1 MNFLEVEVQP
11 EYRSL
16 VDNIAKDF
24 YIPLLNRA
32 MVYKRSVGFFSSSAL
47 IEISKGIFGLVRNG
61 GHIQLV
67 ASPYLSS
74 EDVEAIKKGYE
85 NRDKIIKKS
94 IYDELKEPVNSFEAD
109 RLNILANLIAEGIL
123 DIKIAFIE
131 DENKFGMYHEKMGII
146 EDPDGNKVAFSGSM
160 NESSTALTVNYET
173 IDVFCS
179 WKGES
184 DNNRIVKKENAF
196 TSIWNDTEP
205 KISIVSFPDLK
216 EDIIKKYQKTKID
229 FESYVDNHEEIELKE
244 CYCSFF
250 KIPEKIKLHDYQRD
264 AIKSWFDNSNCG
276 ILDMATGSGKTIT
289 ALGCLSKL
297 SEQLNEK
304 IAVVIV
310 VPYQH
315 LVEQWVEDI
324 NKFNVRPIIAYSY
337 PGQKWRQEFSD
348 AVSAYNV
355 KAIDNFCI
363 ITTNATFGL
372 SDFQNILNRF
382 KRNFCFVADEAHNL
396 GAKKISE
403 LLPKK
408 ARYRLA
414 LSATIDRFRDEE
426 GTDSLKKYFGKVCLR
441 FSLKD
446 AIDREFLTSY
456 YYHPVVTYLDSDE
469 LDKYKELTKQIIK
482 AGGANPENA
491 KNKEYLE
498 LLLIKRARIIA
509 GCRSKIDKLI
519 ETISPYKD
527 CTHML
532 IYCGAN
538 KYDNDKIDD
547 TYQLKQIDAVNLR
560 LYNDLGIKTRKFT
573 SSENKVERADIIK
586 SFAEGID
593 LQAIT
598 AIKCLDEGVNIPAI
612 QKAFILASSTNPKE
626 YIQRRGRVLRKSKG
640 KEYAEIFDFITLPRP
655 LEDVEFCSAEEL
667 EYDLSLVKKEFNR
680 MVEFA
685 ETARNPLEI
694 DQLKEDILN
703 TYSDITKGGLL

>member
-1 MNFLEVEVQP
+1 MSFLDIEIQP

-16 VDNIAKDF
+16 IDNIAKDF

-32 MVYKRSVGFFSSSAL
+32 LMYKRSVGFFSSSAL
-47 IEISKGIFGLVRNG
+47 IEISKGISGLVRNG

-67 ASPYLSS
+67 ASPYLSP
-74 EDVEAIKKGYE
+74 EDIKAIKTGYE
-85 NRDKIIKKS
+85 NRDVIIKKS
-94 IYDELKEPVNSFEAD
+94 IYNELSEPINEFESE
-109 RLNILANLIAEGIL
+109 RLNILANLISQGIL

-131 DENKFGMYHEKMGII
+131 DEKKLGMYHEKMGII
-146 EDPDGNKVAFSGSM
+146 EDEEGNKVAFSGSM
-160 NESSTALTVNYET
+160 NESSTAMTVNYET
-173 IDVFCS
+173 IDVFRS
-179 WKGES
+179 WNIGEETRVS
-184 DNNRIVKKENAF
+184 KKERAF
-196 TSIWNDTEP
+196 SSIWNDSEP
-205 KISIVSFPDLK
+205 NITIIDFPDLK
-216 EDIIKKYQKTKID
+216 EDIIKKYQKDTID
-229 FESYVDNHEEIELKE
+229 FETFVDAHDELVNTE
-244 CYCSFF
+244 NYSSFF
-250 KIPEKIKLHDYQRD
+250 KIPEKIVLHDYQQD
-264 AIKSWFDNSNCG
+264 AIKRWFENQNCG

-289 ALGCLSKL
+289 CLGCLSKL
-297 SEQLNEK
+297 SESLNEK
-304 IAVVIV
+304 LAVVIV

-324 NKFNVRPIIAYSY
+324 VAFNVRPIIAYSY
-337 PGQKWRQEFSD
+337 PGQNWRQEFAD

-355 KAIDNFCI
+355 KAIDNLCI
-363 ITTNATFGL
+363 ITTNATFV
-372 SDFQNILNRF
+372 SNDFQLILSRF

-426 GTDSLKKYFGKVCLR
+426 GTESLKKYFGRICLS

-446 AIDREFLTSY
+446 AINRDFLTSY
-456 YYHPVVTYLDSDE
+456 YYHPIVVYLDIDE
-469 LDKYKELTKQIIK
+469 LEKYKDLTKQIIK
-482 AGGANPENA
+482 NGGANPEKS

-519 ETISPYKD
+519 EVIEPYKD
-527 CTHML
+527 CSHML
-532 IYCGAN
+532 VYCGAT
-538 KYDNDKIDD
+538 KYDNIEIDD
-547 TYQLKQIDAVNLR
+547 NDQIKQIDAVNMQ
-560 LYNDLGIKTRKFT
+560 LYEELKIKTRKFT
-573 SSENKVERADIIK
+573 SSENKEERAEIIK
-586 SFAEGID
+586 AFAEGKD

-626 YIQRRGRVLRKSKG
+626 YIQRRGRVLRKHEG

-655 LEDVEFCSAEEL
+655 LDQVAYCSSEEL

-680 MVEFA
+680 MLEFA

-694 DQLKEDILN
+694 DQLKEEILN